1 MFVDHSAPLP
11 IRRGPSAAPKL
22 AYIDALRGYAVL
34 LVITAHVGGML
45 AQLPY
50 PLKKLTNYGV
60 SGVQLFFLLSC
71 VTLLLSWQADQTRG
85 SVNLKRFWFRRFCR
99 IAPMYY
105 LAAAFYFWA
114 EPPAGGFDPGRLL
127 ASLLFVNAWHPA
139 LTSLLA
145 GYWQVVPGGWS
156 IGVEMN
162 FYLLFPLIA
171 AQARSMRTALMFAAL
186 ALLAGSAANLLVAEH
201 LPPTLA
207 QESRERFLFFWLPN
221 QIVAFAL
228 GTVLHQAMGLLGTP
242 RFCGVAGF
250 LQRRSTAIVIAC
262 VAASIVAANLPLPQR
277 LPVALPLLLPT
288 YVVASLIYMV
298 LVATLANAPASPFV
312 NEVACSFGKVSF
324 SAYLLHFFVLHR
336 LCLLMPSVFDRS
348 ATGWHAIL
356 VCAALWAATVPIT
369 YGLSKVTF
377 QFVEQPCQEAGARL
391 LRRRW
396 SVSALAGEPLLPAFA
411 QAAASKEGLLF

>member
-1 MFVDHSAPLP
+1 MFVGRSLP
-11 IRRGPSAAPKL
+11 QQIDRFAHAPKL

-60 SGVQLFFLLSC
+60 TGVQLFFLLSC
-71 VTLLLSWQADQTRG
+71 VTLLLSWQADKHRNT
-85 SVNLKRFWFRRFCR
+85 VNLKRFWLRRLFR

-139 LTSLLA
+139 LTNLLA
-145 GYWQVVPGGWS
+145 GNWQVVPGGWS

-171 AQARSMRTALMFAAL
+171 AQVRSMRTALAFATL
-186 ALLAGSAANLLVAEH
+186 ALLVGSAANILTAGLLPVSY
-201 LPPTLA
+201 A
-207 QESRERFLFFWLPN
+207 QDSCERFLYFWLPN
-221 QIVAFAL
+221 QIVVFAL
-228 GTVLHQAMGLLGTP
+228 GTVLYQALDLLMTP
-242 RFCGVAGF
+242 RFSGVASF
-250 LQRRSTAIVIAC
+250 LQRRSTLVVLAC
-262 VAASIVAANLPLPQR
+262 IAASIVAANLPWPHR

-288 YVVASLIYMV
+288 HVMASLIYMV

-312 NEVACSFGKVSF
+312 NDVACSFGKVSF
-324 SAYLLHFFVLHR
+324 SAYLLHFFVLHK
-336 LCLLMPSVFDRS
+336 LCLLMPAVFDRS

-356 VCAALWAATVPIT
+356 VYAALWATTVPIT
-369 YGLSKVTF
+369 YGLSKIAF
-377 QFVEQPCQEAGARL
+377 QFVEQPCLSWGQRI
-391 LRRRW
+391 LRNRPSRPTQ
-396 SVSALAGEPLLPAFA
+396 SRNLEVQ
-411 QAAASKEGLLF
+411 QAAPSLMSHTA